1 MYKTGELKMKK
12 TIFFALS
19 IIICLSLVGCGGSS
33 NDTQQ
38 NIEED
43 SKSEETQS
51 IEVDEG
57 LLNVEIT
64 VPPDFLEEGTTQ
76 EDLDEAAKEDGIK
89 SITLN
94 DDGSATYI
102 MSKSKHDEMMAGIRE
117 SIDESMAEMIDPETY
132 PTFVE
137 VTSNDDYT
145 HFTVKLSSNE
155 VGLSESISVLGFYML
170 GGLYNAF
177 NGTPVD
183 DVTVSF
189 VNADTG
195 DIIQEAHSSE
205 MAE

>member
-1 MYKTGELKMKK
+1 MKK

-117 SIDESMAEMIDPETY
+117 RIDESMAEMIDPETY

>member
-1 MYKTGELKMKK
+1 MKR
-12 TIFFALS
+12 IISFALS
-19 IIICLSLVGCGGSS
+19 AVICLSLVGCGGSS

-57 LLNVEIT
+57 LLNIEIT

-76 EDLDEAAKEDGIK
+76 ETLDETAKEEGIK

-102 MSKSKHDEMMAGIRE
+102 MSKSKHNEMMAGIRE

>member
-1 MYKTGELKMKK
+1 MKK

-19 IIICLSLVGCGGSS
+19 IIICLSLVGCEGSS

-76 EDLDEAAKEDGIK
+76 ETLDETAKEEGIK